1 MNMKH
6 ALSGGLLALAAL
18 LVGCEPSAPPAA
30 PPAESA
36 TPAKTEEPAKST
48 EEAPA
53 AGGAEA
59 SSTKSGGSDVAPPA
73 GEK

>member
-6 ALSGGLLALAAL
+6 ALSGGLLALAVT
-18 LVGCEPSAPPAA
+18 LVGCEPTPSAA
-30 PPAESA
+30 PPAEPEAPAQAEEA
-36 TPAKTEEPAKST
+36 TKPT

-59 SSTKSGGSDVAPPA
+59 SSADSGSSDVAPPA
-73 GEK
+73 EEK

>member
-18 LVGCEPSAPPAA
+18 LVGCEPSAPPAE
-30 PPAESA
+30 PAA
-36 TPAKTEEPAKST
+36 PAKTEEPAKST